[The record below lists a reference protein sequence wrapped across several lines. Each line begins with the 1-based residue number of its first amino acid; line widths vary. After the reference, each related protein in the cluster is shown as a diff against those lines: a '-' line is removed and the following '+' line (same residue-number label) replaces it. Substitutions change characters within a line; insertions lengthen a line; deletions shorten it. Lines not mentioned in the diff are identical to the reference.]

1 MSACERKT
9 QESVNAEWN
18 AMAGDWDD
26 MAAGYR
32 DSFVKMLW
40 QETGLNARDERVV
53 LDFGC
58 GTGLL
63 TEALRQLSPESK
75 FICVDAAEAMVGQVK
90 TKIKAGDWDNV
101 QAYCLALANYESADE
116 KTRSE
121 LDSLKGKVD
130 IVVAS
135 SVMSFVPSGDL
146 PGTMKV
152 IGELLKPCGLFC
164 HSDWRIGD
172 EDPDGFDSEMASK
185 VYGMAGLE
193 SKSANDTSTFNM
205 GSHGEVKVFVGVAR
219 KP

>member
-1 MSACERKT
+1 MSAFERKT

-40 QETGLNARDERVV
+40 EETSLNASDERVV

-63 TEALRQLSPESK
+63 TEALRRLSPESK
-75 FICVDAAEAMVGQVK
+75 FICVDAADAMVGQVK

-101 QAYCLALANYESADE
+101 QAYSLALANYESADE
-116 KTRSE
+116 KTRTD

-130 IVVAS
+130 LVVAS
-135 SVMSFVPSGDL
+135 SVINFVPSADVSE
-146 PGTMKV
+146 TMKV
-152 IGELLKPCGLFC
+152 IGELLKPGGLFC
-164 HSDWRIGD
+164 HSDWRKGD
-172 EDPDGFDSEMASK
+172 EDPDGCDSEKARK
-185 VYGMAGLE
+185 LYGMAGLE
-193 SKSANDTSTFNM
+193 IKSTNDTSTFCM